1 MDYDKICK
9 DVLDLDPKI
18 RFAGI
23 CDDTG
28 EIKYGG
34 MREGITSHLSPEE
47 TQKSIQLAIGR
58 WGLRDALTPKT
69 GKGKY
74 AMAEYEKMKRATIP
88 LNDEYLLLVSM
99 VSPSGR
105 GYGIQF
111 IKEYDTGG
119 SLSCLSK
126 YFPYPF
132 F

>member
-9 DVLDLDPKI
+9 DVLELDPKI

-47 TQKSIQLAIGR
+47 TQKSVQLAIGR

-69 GKGKY
+69 GRGKY

-99 VSPSGR
+99 EVEANHSS
-105 GYGIQF
+105 IIESILNM
-111 IKEYDTGG
+111 IKQ
-119 SLSCLSK
+119 
-126 YFPYPF
+126 
-132 F
+132 